1 MTASLRILASLAL
14 ASISSHALAEN
25 TFTPGTL
32 TEEQASKRYVVDLGV
47 AGFVNPRYDGAD
59 EYIIYPLP
67 LIAFSRFFLF
77 LVLGRRRKIRRGV
90 PISTPPS
97 DTWVSVS
104 RLTLGLLRIRA
115 ACPGQE
121 RLDSAGGSVVIGSVH
136 LLRCGTDLTGTRI
149 CRARRDRCDHR
160 GYRSSDFC
168 FWAAC
173 RRC

>member
-67 LIAFSRFFLF
+67 LIAFSRFFYSWF
-77 LVLGRRRKIRRGV
+77 WADEGRFDAGCLYL
-90 PISTPPS
+90 P
-97 DTWVSVS
+97 
-104 RLTLGLLRIRA
+104 LLRIR
-115 ACPGQE
+115 G
-121 RLDSAGGSVVIGSVH
+121 
-136 LLRCGTDLTGTRI
+136 
-149 CRARRDRCDHR
+149 
-160 GYRSSDFC
+160 
-168 FWAAC
+168 
-173 RRC
+173 